1 MLNTW
6 TKIMVI
12 DRTEM
17 LRDHP
22 DEMRWDHMSSS
33 SYTFSIQSTTGKAYK
48 DKFVSLSIQVYNF
61 NELSIFPYVTFA
73 QYIYRVWRY
82 CTKNWPRENP
92 HHYIC
97 YRSHTNLHVV
107 HIQTWNSIPCDSHEV
122 SRIHHRLCVVRSIE
136 NTKCIK

>member
-1 MLNTW
+1 
-6 TKIMVI
+6 MVI

-48 DKFVSLSIQVYNF
+48 DKFVSLSIQVYFF
-61 NELSIFPYVTFA
+61 NELNIFPYVTFA

-82 CTKNWPRENP
+82 CTKN
-92 HHYIC
+92 
-97 YRSHTNLHVV
+97 
-107 HIQTWNSIPCDSHEV
+107 
-122 SRIHHRLCVVRSIE
+122 
-136 NTKCIK
+136 

>member
-1 MLNTW
+1 
-6 TKIMVI
+6 MVI

-82 CTKNWPRENP
+82 CTKN
-92 HHYIC
+92 
-97 YRSHTNLHVV
+97 
-107 HIQTWNSIPCDSHEV
+107 
-122 SRIHHRLCVVRSIE
+122 
-136 NTKCIK
+136 